1 MVIDIYDEQ
10 HDYEEQFEIARDLQ
24 LGFQWNT
31 DPYMINRLSLSEDK
45 KGVKRA
51 LIAELLIAHERGQ
64 KLSYSRRPASYV
76 RRKRYCGG
84 AYAFR
89 GTISGVDELVKAGYA
104 VTWIAPARP
113 PRFGRLGTQSTLWA
127 TDKLISAC
135 PGDAIWPVQFESI
148 WMRDLQGHTCDYIDD
163 EQTRHMRSEVDHIN
177 REMRE
182 YQIDIDDANITR
194 TERYLI
200 IPHVTKGSGDP
211 CNLYVPNKRPYL
223 RRVFC
228 RASFDYGGRLYG
240 PWQNIP
246 KHYRKRL
253 TINGETVAEPDF
265 KCLHAQLLYAVA
277 GRSMDEA
284 FDPYQADED
293 FDRLY
298 GKLALLIGV
307 NARTTQATIRALAGA
322 IQKCRKEDFLDISY
336 AAAILRRV
344 KQINDP
350 IKQFIGSDQGVKLQ
364 KVDGDLAIRVI
375 QACLKDGI
383 PVLPVHDSFIVP
395 KRFESRTKE
404 HMARELAET
413 LRQLKSQS

>member
-1 MVIDIYDEQ
+1 MITDICDQEC
-10 HDYEEQFEIARDLQ
+10 HFEEHFETTRDFQ
-24 LGFQWNT
+24 LGFHWNI
-31 DPYMINRLSLSEDK
+31 DPYIVNKLGLSVDK
-45 KGVKRA
+45 RGVKRA
-51 LIAELLIAHERGQ
+51 LIAELLIAHERRQ
-64 KLSYSRRPASYV
+64 KISYSRRPGFYS
-76 RRKRYCGG
+76 RRRRYCGG

-89 GTISGVDELVKAGYA
+89 GIISGVSELVKAGYA
-104 VTWIAPARP
+104 ETWIAPPRP
-113 PRFGRLGTQSTLWA
+113 PRSGRQGTQSTLWA
-127 TDKLISAC
+127 TDKLIEAC
-135 PGDAIWPVQFESI
+135 RGDPLWPGQIEAI
-148 WMRDLQGHTCDYIDD
+148 WMRDLQGQVCDYLDD
-163 EQTRHMRSEVDHIN
+163 DRTRQMRTEVDHIN
-177 REMRE
+177 RQMGY
-182 YQIDIDDANITR
+182 YQVDIDDVNIIR
-194 TERYLI
+194 TEHYLI
-200 IPHVTKGSGDP
+200 IPHVAKGS
-211 CNLYVPNKRPYL
+211 CNPSNVYIPNKKPYL

-253 TINGETVAEPDF
+253 TINGEPVAEPDF

-277 GRSMDEA
+277 GRSIDEA
-284 FDPYQADED
+284 FDPYRADGD

-322 IQKCRKEDFLDISY
+322 IQKHRKEDFLDISY

-364 KVDGDLAIRVI
+364 KIDGDLAIQVI
-375 QACLKDGI
+375 QACMKDNI

-395 KRFESRTKE
+395 ERYKCRTEE

-413 LRQLKSQS
+413 IRRLKP